1 MLSPSGDD
9 HSRRFHPTVLRPQVA
24 ALPLVT
30 SRKDFNTSVPK
41 MVNPS
46 HLYAA
51 IASTI
56 QTFFVDYDRA
66 PVDGPSVLSNTLT
79 PDCRRYLRPYTF
91 TDALGFP
98 RDFYFN
104 NTAYEAGIASEL
116 TVTQTANWTVLFT
129 SIDAENLRAS
139 AFSEYRVSLCGTGE
153 YLIEVSWFWDFAE
166 DGSKIRSI
174 VEVLEPITTLN
185 YSAKAVEIAATGQ
198 TC

>member
-1 MLSPSGDD
+1 
-9 HSRRFHPTVLRPQVA
+9 
-24 ALPLVT
+24 
-30 SRKDFNTSVPK
+30 

-116 TVTQTANWTVLFT
+116 TVTQTANWTVLFS
-129 SIDAENLRAS
+129 SIDAENLKAS

-166 DGSKIRSI
+166 DGTKIRNI